1 MFRSERLFDAVA
13 LPYELITRTAVW
25 ERHCARMAAELPAG
39 ARLVLDVGCGPGN
52 STAHLRAS
60 IGAGAVGL
68 DPAPA
73 MLRRARRRDGALSL
87 VRGDAT
93 ALPVRSGA
101 LDAVTLHSVLYL
113 LRDRERAL
121 REISRALRPGG
132 RAVVF
137 EPRKGSRAAWLRTL
151 PTPHWALT
159 ALLWRTMG
167 GLYGPFTPESLAA
180 TLRSAGLR
188 VVKID
193 EALDGLGLLGVAE
206 R

>member
-25 ERHCARMAAELPAG
+25 ERHCARMAAELPAS
-39 ARLVLDVGCGPGN
+39 ARLVADVGCGPGN

-60 IGAGAVGL
+60 IGPGAIGL
-68 DPAPA
+68 DPAAA
-73 MLRRARRRDGALSL
+73 MLRRARRRDASL
-87 VRGDAT
+87 PLLRGDAT
-93 ALPVRSGA
+93 ALPVRDGV

-113 LRDRERAL
+113 LPDREGAL
-121 REISRALRPGG
+121 REIRRALRPGG
-132 RAVVF
+132 RVIVF
-137 EPRKGSRAAWLRTL
+137 EPRKNSRRAWLRTL

-167 GLYGPFTPESLAA
+167 GLYGPFTPTSLADN
-180 TLRSAGLR
+180 LRAAGLR
-188 VVKID
+188 VLKID
-193 EALDGLGLLGVAE
+193 DALDGLALLGVAE

>member
-1 MFRSERLFDAVA
+1 MLRPERLFHAVA
-13 LPYELITRTAVW
+13 LPYELITRNAVW
-25 ERHCARMAAELPAG
+25 ERHCARMAAELPEG

-60 IGAGAVGL
+60 IGAGAIGL
-68 DPAPA
+68 DPAAA
-73 MLRRARRRDGALSL
+73 MLKRARRRDGALRL
-87 VRGDAT
+87 VRGDAA
-93 ALPVRSGA
+93 ALPVRDGV

-113 LRDRERAL
+113 LPDRAVAL
-121 REISRALRPGG
+121 REIRRVLRPGG

-137 EPRKGSRAAWLRTL
+137 EPHKGNRTAWLRTL

-167 GLYGPFTPESLAA
+167 GLYGPFTPASLAE

-188 VVKID
+188 VLKID